1 MAKEPTYPHVEA
13 ALRYARDVVAGRIL
27 ACKWVILA
35 CKRQLDDLERWDGV
49 DGAPYFFDRAAAERV
64 IKFEEMMP
72 HVKGEWARKRMTLKL
87 EPWQKF
93 ILSTLFGWKRAKDGL
108 RRFREAYIEVP
119 RKNGKSCFVAPMGL
133 YMLVA
138 DGEEGA
144 EVYSGATTE
153 KQAWEVYGPAQIMAK
168 RAEGF
173 MEHYGVDVRAKNMN
187 LIGSASRFEPLIGDP
202 GDGASPHCAI
212 VDEYHEHDSPRLYD
226 TMITG
231 MGARR
236 QPLIIVITTA
246 GFNLGGPCYDMRL
259 RAGKVLDR
267 TLQDE
272 ELFAVVYTI
281 DADDDWKSPE
291 ALRKA
296 N

>member
-1 MAKEPTYPHVEA
+1 
-13 ALRYARDVVAGRIL
+13 
-27 ACKWVILA
+27 
-35 CKRQLDDLERWDGV
+35 
-49 DGAPYFFDRAAAERV
+49 
-64 IKFEEMMP
+64 
-72 HVKGEWARKRMTLKL
+72 
-87 EPWQKF
+87 
-93 ILSTLFGWKRAKDGL
+93 
-108 RRFREAYIEVP
+108 
-119 RKNGKSCFVAPMGL
+119 
-133 YMLVA
+133 
-138 DGEEGA
+138 
-144 EVYSGATTE
+144 
-153 KQAWEVYGPAQIMAK
+153 
-168 RAEGF
+168 
-173 MEHYGVDVRAKNMN
+173 MN
-187 LIGSASRFEPLIGDP
+187 P

-272 ELFAVVYTI
+272 ELFAVVYTV
-281 DADDDWKSPE
+281 DAEDDWKSPE

-296 N
+296 NPNFGVSVMEDYLLAQQLKAIQTPSKQNTFKTKHLNIWCNARAAAFNMTNWEKCADPGLSRGRFAGKPSFMGLDLASKGDLNAVVYLFPEDGGTYALFADFFLPEDRA